1 MTVGLSPGS
10 HVRRPGAGARNRGP
24 YPMISAAC
32 GDAARN
38 KYGHDFRHA
47 PASRKKTLFPQ
58 LARFCGR
65 FFSTMGILGTSS
77 QEEQQ
82 LRSAAI
88 ALATALASHSRQSFA
103 ETTSSAYETASENE
117 HHVASDVD
125 STATIQQPDHLAP
138 QQLVK
143 MDTSGD
149 DSGDDAIR
157 DVDEFDPSG
166 MSEDQLNRV
175 ASTRSHLSSAVSRT
189 LSRTISNGQPVEV
202 ADLDWD
208 GPDDKANPFNW
219 PARKKWFITM
229 TAACSC
235 LCISLGSSL
244 YVEGV
249 PELEEKWGISQT
261 LGLSGLT
268 FYLVGLALGPVV
280 AAPLSEMI
288 GRRLI
293 YITLF
298 PTSMLFFMGVGLA
311 QNIRTVLVLRFFAG
325 FAASPPMSIAGG
337 TMSDMWG
344 NSPADMSIA
353 MALFCLAPFLGPVVG
368 PIVGGF
374 ATEHKNWRWTMWVS
388 LMFFGAVLPF
398 LLACPET
405 YKHAILKARAK
416 KRGIPLK
423 TPKMNG
429 AFFVMCIRQFL
440 IRPLEMLIVEPI
452 VALTSLY
459 VAFVFAV
466 LFGFFEAFPIIFRG
480 VYRMDTGVSGLP
492 FIAVGIGLVLGVFL
506 YIVLDKVYFYPKQP
520 DGSRGK
526 TDAEGKPVWDPP
538 ESKLV
543 IAIGGSVFLPIS
555 LFWLAWTS
563 KASVHWIAPTL
574 AGVPFGFGLIWIFFG
589 VIFYYSLSYPP
600 IFLASALAANN
611 LLRYLVASVF
621 PLFMVQMYEKL
632 HIDWATTLLAF
643 IALAMVPI
651 PFMFYKF
658 GSRIRA
664 HSKYSYTAYFKKLAA
679 DKAAAAAAQEKLH
692 TENTTASTS
701 ESHVS
706 QTAAEAEVAEKV

>member
-1 MTVGLSPGS
+1 
-10 HVRRPGAGARNRGP
+10 
-24 YPMISAAC
+24 
-32 GDAARN
+32 
-38 KYGHDFRHA
+38 
-47 PASRKKTLFPQ
+47 
-58 LARFCGR
+58 
-65 FFSTMGILGTSS
+65 MGILGTSS

-82 LRSAAI
+82 LRSAA
-88 ALATALASHSRQSFA
+88 LAQANPLASQSRQSFA

-117 HHVASDVD
+117 HGDFHSANLADASSTDSLPPHQVSSDAD
-125 STATIQQPDHLAP
+125 STTTIQQPEHQVP

-149 DSGDDAIR
+149 DSGDEAIR
-157 DVDEFDPSG
+157 DVDAFDPSG
-166 MSEDQLNRV
+166 MTEDQLNRV
-175 ASTRSHLSSAVSRT
+175 ASTRSYLGSVVSRA
-189 LSRTISNGQPVEV
+189 LSRTTSRGQPVEV
-202 ADLDWD
+202 SDLDWD

-219 PARKKWFITM
+219 PTWKKWFITM

-249 PELEEKWGISQT
+249 PELEMKWGVSQT

-268 FYLVGLALGPVV
+268 FYLIGLALGPVV

-311 QNIRTVLVLRFFAG
+311 QNIRTVLILRFFAG
-325 FAASPPMSIAGG
+325 LAASPPMSIAGG

-353 MALFCLAPFLGPVVG
+353 MALFCLAPFLGPVAG
-368 PIVGGF
+368 PIIGGF
-374 ATEHKNWRWTMWVS
+374 AAEHKNWRWTMWVS

-398 LLACPET
+398 LLVCPET
-405 YKHAILKARAK
+405 YKPAILKARAK

-423 TPKMNG
+423 TPKING
-429 AFFVMCIRQFL
+429 AFFMMCIRQFL
-440 IRPLEMLIVEPI
+440 IRPLEMLVVEPI

-492 FIAVGIGLVLGVFL
+492 FIAVGVGLVFGVLL
-506 YIVLDKVYFYPKQP
+506 YIILDKIYFYPKQP

-526 TDAEGKPVWDPP
+526 RDAEGKPVWDPP
-538 ESKLV
+538 ETKLV
-543 IAIGGSVFLPIS
+543 IAIAGSVFLPIS

-563 KASVHWIAPTL
+563 KASIHWIAPTL

-658 GSRIRA
+658 GAKIRA

-679 DKAAAAAAQEKLH
+679 EKAAAAAAQEKQH
-692 TENTTASTS
+692 AENNTAATS
-701 ESHVS
+701 ESNAS
-706 QTAAEAEVAEKV
+706 QTAAQSEVAEKV